1 MKFDSSNLEAG
12 VLQGMWEFTGFFFLY
27 GFVISYIQMV
37 RIWSLILNLWVRL
50 LQMAVWSG

>member
-27 GFVISYIQMV
+27 GFVISYIQMM
-37 RIWSLILNLWVRL
+37 RIWSLSLNLWVRL